1 MKIKNLLKI
10 FIKSQIL
17 LMINFDRLIKKI
29 VKDRNLFHEND
40 SEWFNNLKESY
51 FLKNKIITDWIMKSY
66 IKNVGIGIKL
76 FYLVTRKF
84 VGFDFLQME
93 SIGSNLIEMS
103 KCNVRVTNVF
113 FFYQFLHFFFCSTI
127 LYYSI
132 FKFKYSRLVI

>member
-1 MKIKNLLKI
+1 
-10 FIKSQIL
+10 
-17 LMINFDRLIKKI
+17 
-29 VKDRNLFHEND
+29 
-40 SEWFNNLKESY
+40 
-51 FLKNKIITDWIMKSY
+51 MKSY

-113 FFYQFLHFFFCSTI
+113 FFYQFLHFFFSVQQFCITPFLNSNI
-127 LYYSI
+127 LD
-132 FKFKYSRLVI
+132 